1 MPSSLAWIV
10 DGRRMVQA
18 GSRAAIP
25 AHLAALLSPSERSR
39 LQGFQ
44 RASRACEFLLGRLL
58 MRRALMQASAGRL
71 EEIEVEERPGYAP
84 IVRTA
89 GVLAD
94 GVAQPA
100 VSLSHS
106 RGWIACAVGMG
117 TPIGVDIEAPLA
129 GRDLAT
135 LAGHAFTP
143 AELSW
148 LALQAK
154 DDAGAREDAFYRLW
168 CAKEAEYKYRHHSGE
183 HQAIAASVPP
193 TLHHERQP
201 HYHLCICSRAEAGQH
216 RSEEIALEALLEWTA
231 GRGSSG

>member
-18 GSRAAIP
+18 GRRAAIP
-25 AHLAALLSPSERSR
+25 AHLTALLSPSERSR

-44 RASRACEFLLGRLL
+44 RTPRACEFLLGRLL
-58 MRRALMQASAGRL
+58 MRRALMQASACRL
-71 EEIEVEERPGYAP
+71 EEIDIEERPGDAP
-84 IVRTA
+84 LVRIS

-135 LAGHAFTP
+135 LAEHAFTP

-148 LALQAK
+148 LAQQSE
-154 DDAGAREDAFYRLW
+154 DEAGEDAFSRLW
-168 CAKEAEYKYRHHSGE
+168 
-183 HQAIAASVPP
+183 
-193 TLHHERQP
+193 
-201 HYHLCICSRAEAGQH
+201 
-216 RSEEIALEALLEWTA
+216 
-231 GRGSSG
+231 